1 MKQFSQF
8 GIKPKQQGFIGDKIK
23 LTKILNREIIV
34 HQFKIE
40 QSKYKDGKCLHLQI
54 EVNENK
60 HVLFTGSKTLI
71 DMILEVPKENF
82 PFKTTIVTE
91 NEIPLFT

>member
-1 MKQFSQF
+1 MRQFRDF
-8 GIKPKQQGFIGDKIK
+8 GIKPKQNGFIGDKIK
-23 LTKILNREIIV
+23 LNKILNREIIV
-34 HQFKIE
+34 HQFRIE
-40 QSKYKDGKCLHLQI
+40 DSKYKDGKCLHLQI
-54 EVNENK
+54 EINGNK

-71 DMILEVPKENF
+71 DMIQEVPKESF